1 MPGEKYLQ
9 TILHQITLGS
19 NGQVLTRDDTTMNG
33 VVFKDPAVTPA
44 TTNASDLTSGTLNA
58 ARLPGVLANV
68 STQPQLLAAAGAAVP
83 TKYARLSRVTSN
95 QSSISGSWAQDYL
108 QYNEITEDNDGIIDS
123 ISGDDITIAEPG
135 TYLILQTLYSNN
147 NLAGY
152 INVSVN
158 GVGVSTSDPIILAST
173 TAIAYFRY
181 MWVIRTTAANQVL
194 KMGFFSLATS
204 QMDYTDSN
212 RPGNVNFLEILKLG

>member
-1 MPGEKYLQ
+1 MPGNSFLGN
-9 TILHQITLGS
+9 IVSRVPLGS
-19 NGQVLTRDDTTMNG
+19 NGQVLTVDESTMNG

-135 TYLILQTLYSNN
+135 TYLILQALYSNN

-173 TAIAYFRY
+173 TAMAYFRY